1 MKKYSNVIQFN
12 FFVFNIDYLNKIISG
27 IEEARNELQQ
37 PFTKEFLYRAAPH
50 EISES
55 AALVTGSNDN
65 ARHRIGTILTIT
77 HKMKELLNTIFL
89 ITDSIRKYIRNI
101 RDNGAELDPSLIGQ
115 EQGNILVNRIQTKS

>member
-1 MKKYSNVIQFN
+1 MKKYSNVIQLF

-27 IEEARNELQQ
+27 IEEARKELQQ
-37 PFTKEFLYRAAPH
+37 PFTKEFPYRAAPQ
-50 EISES
+50 EIS
-55 AALVTGSNDN
+55 
-65 ARHRIGTILTIT
+65 ITIT